1 MIKIIFSSLYIL
13 IGLWAA
19 FNTLFKG
26 GPLFTDILIKNNI
39 LNLIVAIAT
48 IFCWPAFLLNPV
60 GNSIWNFF
68 STIKFGP

>member
-1 MIKIIFSSLYIL
+1 MIKIISSLYIL

-26 GPLFTDILIKNNI
+26 GPLFTDILIQNNT
-39 LNLIVAIAT
+39 LNLIIAVAT
-48 IFCWPAFLLNPV
+48 IFCWPVFLLIPA
-60 GNSIWNFF
+60 GNSILNFF